1 MPYAG
6 IQRPYHG
13 IILYSG
19 SEEWRW
25 KGKNTVYRNHVED
38 PIRLRTSFRISIEH
52 GHANKL
58 SNDYT
63 STAYYYVTE
72 PQRGGPTLPPV
83 EARLPLPNEDQYE
96 GGA

>member
-1 MPYAG
+1 M
-6 IQRPYHG
+6 
-13 IILYSG
+13 
-19 SEEWRW
+19 
-25 KGKNTVYRNHVED
+25 YRNHVED
-38 PIRLRTSFRISIEH
+38 PIRFRTSFRISIKH

-72 PQRGGPTLPPV
+72 PQRGGSTLKPV